1 MGILLKEGHGPL
13 TDKGIWKY
21 VLTNEAVFLNK
32 DLGGSFLQMNQIPT
46 NYFWK
51 ITFLC
56 SFFFGSQ
63 AMLSCAVLCCQ
74 DRFLPAQDHTAGTVP
89 AAADPCCR
97 TAFGKGPK
105 LSLYFTDFTQAIQTL
120 KHNLASFL
128 LRRR

>member
-21 VLTNEAVFLNK
+21 ILTNKAVFLNK

-56 SFFFGSQ
+56 SFFLVPRPCS
-63 AMLSCAVLCCQ
+63 AVLCCAAKTGSFQ
-74 DRFLPAQDHTAGTVP
+74 PRTTRLEQFQLQQIP
-89 AAADPCCR
+89 AAGQPLGR
-97 TAFGKGPK
+97 GQSSVST
-105 LSLYFTDFTQAIQTL
+105 SQI
-120 KHNLASFL
+120 L
-128 LRRR
+128 LRLSKH

>member
-1 MGILLKEGHGPL
+1 MEVRPYQQSCVSEQGFGWELSADESNTYKLLLEDH
-13 TDKGIWKY
+13 IS
-21 VLTNEAVFLNK
+21 VL
-32 DLGGSFLQMNQIPT
+32 
-46 NYFWK
+46 
-51 ITFLC
+51 
-56 SFFFGSQ
+56 FFFGSQ